1 MTEVP
6 AIRSETA
13 PSREQRAA
21 IAAADTLH
29 PDEFSFADAERGLKA
44 YLMALWRLH
53 PVLRGATR
61 PAGQPMPRRVS
72 FDGGYVRIADLQ
84 ADAHADQRGSIYWAA
99 LAHVAAHLSFT
110 PGRSPIG
117 TLKPLQIALVSLI
130 EDARVEALAIRE
142 YPGLHRL
149 WAAYHT
155 AQPGSAA
162 SAEILMARLS
172 RALIDP
178 AYRDDD
184 PWVQKGRTMFFDH
197 RVQWDQP
204 AISRHIGGLLGNDL
218 GQMRIQFNA
227 KTYVVEPAYRDDNAG
242 LWDWEDAPP
251 QQADDSDVPI
261 ESFRMVQQ
269 QDEGQSANSRRRDET
284 AGSAVPARERPI
296 GADAGIPVARY
307 AEWDYVLGRAR
318 PDWTMV
324 LEFEAPRAS
333 TVGLERL
340 LHDYAD
346 VESRIIKL
354 IRSARVARPV
364 RMRRRA
370 EGERLDLE
378 SCIRAAIDCRLGVS
392 PDPRVYETSEMRD
405 RDLAVLVLLDIS
417 ESTKEFVKSTTTT
430 VLSMERAA
438 TALLAAAMEA
448 LDDPFA
454 IHAFC
459 SNGRSEVRYYR
470 VKDFH
475 QPYGSLA
482 SERLAGLRGGLSTR
496 IGAALR
502 HARSEMRTQPFHR
515 RLLLVVTDG
524 EPSDIDV
531 QDRKYLVEDARRA
544 VQELGHEGIDV
555 FCVGLDSGGD
565 SYLTRIF
572 GRRNAVQID
581 QITALPEKLPAIYL
595 RLTT

>member
-1 MTEVP
+1 MT
-6 AIRSETA
+6 AATA
-13 PSREQRAA
+13 DPLEIAPVHEQRSA
-21 IAAADTLH
+21 IAVAGSMAAD
-29 PDEFSFADAERGLKA
+29 ESSFAEKERGLKA
-44 YLMALWRLH
+44 YVMALWRLH
-53 PVLRGATR
+53 PVLRAAASQ
-61 PAGQPMPRRVS
+61 AGQPLPRRVS
-72 FDGGYVRIADLQ
+72 FDGGYIRVPELYSDPRSDLV
-84 ADAHADQRGSIYWAA
+84 YWAA

-130 EDARVEALAIRE
+130 EDARVETLAIRE

-149 WAAYHT
+149 WAPYHT

-162 SAEILMARLS
+162 TAEILMARLA

-197 RVQWDQP
+197 RLQWEQP
-204 AISRHIGGLLGNDL
+204 AISRHIGSLLGNDL

-227 KTYVVEPAYRDDNAG
+227 KTYVVEPAYRDDNTG
-242 LWDWEDAPP
+242 LWNWEDAPP
-251 QQADDSDVPI
+251 QQADESDVPI
-261 ESFRMVQQ
+261 ESFRTVQREDDDHSTSSRSR
-269 QDEGQSANSRRRDET
+269 DESANT
-284 AGSAVPARERPI
+284 VVPARERPI
-296 GADAGIPVARY
+296 AADAGIPVARY
-307 AEWDYVLGRAR
+307 PEWDYHLGRAR
-318 PDWTMV
+318 TDWTTI
-324 LEFEAPRAS
+324 LEFEPPRAS
-333 TVGLERL
+333 TTGLERL

-346 VESRIIKL
+346 VENRIVKL

-378 SCIRAAIDCRLGVS
+378 ACIRAAIDCRLGIS
-392 PDPRVYETSEMRD
+392 PDPRVFETSEMRD
-405 RDLAVLVLLDIS
+405 RNLAVLLLLDIS
-417 ESTKEFVKSTTTT
+417 ESTKEFVKNTTTT

-438 TALLAAAMEA
+438 AALLATAMKG
-448 LDDPFA
+448 LGDPFA

-459 SNGRSEVRYYR
+459 SNGRHEVRYYR
-470 VKDFH
+470 VKDFD

-482 SERLAGLRGGLSTR
+482 AERLAGLRGGLSTR

-502 HARSEMRTQPFHR
+502 HARSEIRAQPFHR
-515 RLLLVVTDG
+515 RLVLVVTDG
-524 EPSDIDV
+524 EPSDVDV
-531 QDRKYLVEDARRA
+531 PDRKHLVEDARRA
-544 VQELGHEGIDV
+544 VQELGHDGIDV

-572 GRRNAVQID
+572 GRRSAVQVD
-581 QITALPEKLPAIYL
+581 HITALPEKLPAIYL

>member
-1 MTEVP
+1 MM
-6 AIRSETA
+6 
-13 PSREQRAA
+13 
-21 IAAADTLH
+21 AAAALPSEIAPAKGLQGAATLST
-29 PDEFSFADAERGLKA
+29 DDFSFVDAERGLKA

-53 PVLRGATR
+53 PILRGAAT
-61 PAGQPMPRRVS
+61 QPGYPLPRRVS
-72 FDGGYVRIADLQ
+72 FDGGYVRVPDLQ
-84 ADAHADQRGSIYWAA
+84 VDSRPDRPGSIYWAA
-99 LAHVAAHLSFT
+99 LAHVAAHLSHT
-110 PGRSPIG
+110 RQRWQTG

-149 WAAYHT
+149 WAPHHT

-162 SAEILMARLS
+162 TAEILMARLS

-197 RVQWDQP
+197 RLQWEQP
-204 AISRHIGGLLGNDL
+204 AISREIGGLLGNDL

-251 QQADDSDVPI
+251 QQADESDVPI
-261 ESFRMVQQ
+261 ESFRMVRQEN
-269 QDEGQSANSRRRDET
+269 DEHAASSRHHDESGT
-284 AGSAVPARERPI
+284 SAVPARERPVA
-296 GADAGIPVARY
+296 ADAGIPIAHY
-307 AEWDYVLGRAR
+307 PEWDCLLGRAR
-318 PDWTMV
+318 PDWTTI
-324 LEFEAPRAS
+324 LEFETPRAS

-346 VESRIIKL
+346 VEQRIVKL

-378 SCIRAAIDCRLGVS
+378 ACIRAAIDCRLGLS
-392 PDPRVYETSEMRD
+392 PEPRVYETSEMRD

-417 ESTKEFVKSTTTT
+417 ESTKEFVRNTTTT

-438 TALLAAAMEA
+438 SALLAAALEA
-448 LDDPFA
+448 LGDPFA

-459 SNGRSEVRYYR
+459 SNGRNEVRYYR

-475 QPYGSLA
+475 QPYGALA
-482 SERLAGLRGGLSTR
+482 AERLAGLRGGLSTR
-496 IGAALR
+496 LGAALR
-502 HARSEMRTQPFHR
+502 HARSEIRTQPFHR
-515 RLLLVVTDG
+515 RLVLIVTDG
-524 EPSDIDV
+524 EPSDVDV
-531 QDRKYLVEDARRA
+531 PDRKHLVEDARRA
-544 VQELGHEGIDV
+544 VQDLGHDGIDV

-565 SYLTRIF
+565 SYLSRIF

-581 QITALPEKLPAIYL
+581 QITTLPEKLPAIYL

>member
-1 MTEVP
+1 MM
-6 AIRSETA
+6 
-13 PSREQRAA
+13 
-21 IAAADTLH
+21 AAAALSSENAPPKGLHGAATLST
-29 PDEFSFADAERGLKA
+29 DDFSFVDAERGLKA

-53 PVLRGATR
+53 PILRAT
-61 PAGQPMPRRVS
+61 ATQPGSPLPRRVS
-72 FDGGYVRIADLQ
+72 FDGGYVRVPDLQ
-84 ADAHADQRGSIYWAA
+84 TNAHPDRPGSIYWAA
-99 LAHVAAHLSFT
+99 LAHVAAHLSHT
-110 PGRSPIG
+110 GQRWQTGS
-117 TLKPLQIALVSLI
+117 LKPLQIALVSLI

-149 WAAYHT
+149 WAPYHT

-162 SAEILMARLS
+162 TAEVLMARLA

-184 PWVQKGRTMFFDH
+184 PWVRKGRTMFFDH
-197 RVQWDQP
+197 RLQWDQP
-204 AISRHIGGLLGNDL
+204 AISREIGSLLGNDL

-251 QQADDSDVPI
+251 QQADESDVPV
-261 ESFRMVQQ
+261 ESFRMVRQED
-269 QDEGQSANSRRRDET
+269 DEHPAGSRRHDESGT
-284 AGSAVPARERPI
+284 NAVPARERPVA
-296 GADAGIPVARY
+296 ADAGIPVARY
-307 AEWDYVLGRAR
+307 PEWDHLLGRAR
-318 PDWTMV
+318 PDWTTI
-324 LEFEAPRAS
+324 LEFETPRAS

-346 VESRIIKL
+346 VEHRIVKL

-364 RMRRRA
+364 RMRRQA

-378 SCIRAAIDCRLGVS
+378 ACIRAAIDCRLGLS

-417 ESTKEFVKSTTTT
+417 ESTKEFVRNTTTT

-438 TALLAAAMEA
+438 TAVLAAALEA
-448 LDDPFA
+448 LGDPFA

-459 SNGRSEVRYYR
+459 SNGRNEVRYYR

-475 QPYGSLA
+475 QPYGA
-482 SERLAGLRGGLSTR
+482 PAAERLAGLRGGLSTR
-496 IGAALR
+496 MGAALR
-502 HARSEMRTQPFHR
+502 HARSEIRAQPFHR
-515 RLLLVVTDG
+515 RLVLIVTDG
-524 EPSDIDV
+524 EPSDVDV
-531 QDRKYLVEDARRA
+531 PDRKHLVEDARRA
-544 VQELGHEGIDV
+544 VQELGHDGIDV